1 MASRKAI
8 PYLSKR
14 SDTDGYFFLRRVPLD
29 VREAVGKTQWRWKLA
44 DTLAEARRCL
54 PEAIANTDQ
63 LIADL
68 RAGKTVSTRPQQQ
81 PRQLAK
87 DLLAGKPAAEV
98 FSSDYFHGTPEE
110 AIELSQMPP
119 VQLAGHKQFTA
130 QDVLDLNTRLKNTAS
145 PQTIGGWNKT
155 MKEFTSFIGH
165 DQLHQLT
172 KEDCQRYRDHLLDT
186 VAVSTLKTRMGR
198 IAALLELALEEG
210 HLTFNPASG
219 LTKRLAT
226 PQTPPKELDTS
237 SDDKVSRMAQ
247 HHQDLYWLIR
257 WTGMRVAEAAGIHLT
272 DIDLNKQL
280 IYVRPHPDRPLK
292 NKYSERELPI
302 HLKLLPVLERLV
314 TAGVRPFLM
323 YYKPQ
328 RNRWEAGNNWRK
340 VVNANPHLLRHH
352 ASTCMRNA
360 GFQEYVIGKT
370 LGHEVKGITAQY
382 GTVSPEKIKAAVY
395 SIV

>member
-1 MASRKAI
+1 
-8 PYLSKR
+8 
-14 SDTDGYFFLRRVPLD
+14 
-29 VREAVGKTQWRWKLA
+29 
-44 DTLAEARRCL
+44 
-54 PEAIANTDQ
+54 
-63 LIADL
+63 
-68 RAGKTVSTRPQQQ
+68 
-81 PRQLAK
+81 
-87 DLLAGKPAAEV
+87 
-98 FSSDYFHGTPEE
+98 
-110 AIELSQMPP
+110 
-119 VQLAGHKQFTA
+119 
-130 QDVLDLNTRLKNTAS
+130 
-145 PQTIGGWNKT
+145 
-155 MKEFTSFIGH
+155 
-165 DQLHQLT
+165 
-172 KEDCQRYRDHLLDT
+172 
-186 VAVSTLKTRMGR
+186 
-198 IAALLELALEEG
+198 
-210 HLTFNPASG
+210 
-219 LTKRLAT
+219 
-226 PQTPPKELDTS
+226 
-237 SDDKVSRMAQ
+237 MAQ

-302 HLKLLPVLERLV
+302 HLKLLPVLEKLV

-370 LGHEVKGITAQY
+370 LGHEVKGMTAQY